1 MVMLIEADDEPPL
14 LFAQTMYW
22 NRVELTVGIPEMVPL
37 SNARPFGSAGSI
49 DHD

>member
-14 LFAQTMYW
+14 LFAQTTYW
-22 NRVELTVGIPEMVPL
+22 VRVMFTVGIPDIVPL